1 MLPAPSSA
9 TSDQTP
15 SAARRLIL
23 TGRVQGLGVRPAIYR
38 LATHLGLG
46 GRVQNTARGVE
57 IEVEGDASSVA
68 RFQAEL
74 PAALPR
80 GSVVERLWEEDA
92 EPCGVAQFTIVR
104 EPDDGPLAARVPADM
119 AVCADCLN
127 EIDNSQDRRFGYP
140 FTSCTA
146 CGPRYT
152 IIQRMPYERRDT
164 TMAGFIFCPPC
175 QQEYEQPGERRFH
188 AQTNACSQCG
198 PRVWAW
204 TDKDERAARALRRCK
219 TPSPHCAKA
228 GSWLCAVLA
237 DTNCSADATNDEAV
251 RRLRNRKGRRAKP
264 LAVMVATPED
274 ARQWTLLDA
283 HEQEAM
289 ADRANPIVL
298 LSRGATDPWLRPSIR
313 VLTRWD

>member
-1 MLPAPSSA
+1 MPV
-9 TSDQTP
+9 
-15 SAARRLIL
+15 AARRLIL

-57 IEVEGDASSVA
+57 IEVEGNSLSVA

-92 EPCGVAQFTIVR
+92 KPVGLNQFTIVR
-104 EPDDGPLAARVPADM
+104 EPDAGPLAARVPADM
-119 AVCADCLN
+119 AVCADCLH
-127 EIDNSQDRRFGYP
+127 EIDDLQDRRVGYP

-152 IIQRMPYERRDT
+152 IIRRMPYERRDT
-164 TMAGFIFCPPC
+164 TMSGFAFCPPC
-175 QQEYEQPGERRFH
+175 EQEYEQPGERRFH
-188 AQTNACSQCG
+188 AQTNACGDCG
-198 PRVWAW
+198 PRVWAV
-204 TDKDERAARALRRCK
+204 DGQGRACGSNDEALQNAIAALRHGRIV
-219 TPSPHCAKA
+219 ALR
-228 GSWLCAVLA
+228 GLGGYQLLV
-237 DTNCSADATNDEAV
+237 DATNDEAV
-251 RRLRNRKGRRAKP
+251 RRLRNRKGRRARP

-283 HEQEAM
+283 HEQEATGRSREPDRTSLR
-289 ADRANPIVL
+289 ADRPSSGCV
-298 LSRGATDPWLRPSIR
+298 RPSGFRYARINAPDDSR
-313 VLTRWD
+313 CTRC

>member
-1 MLPAPSSA
+1 M
-9 TSDQTP
+9 
-15 SAARRLIL
+15 
-23 TGRVQGLGVRPAIYR
+23 
-38 LATHLGLG
+38 
-46 GRVQNTARGVE
+46 
-57 IEVEGDASSVA
+57 
-68 RFQAEL
+68 
-74 PAALPR
+74 
-80 GSVVERLWEEDA
+80 
-92 EPCGVAQFTIVR
+92 AQFTIIR

-119 AVCADCLN
+119 AVCADCLK
-127 EIDNSQDRRFGYP
+127 EIDSSQDRRFGYP

-164 TMAGFIFCPPC
+164 TMSGFVFCSPC

-198 PRVWAW
+198 PRVWAL
-204 TDKDERAARALRRCK
+204 DGQGRACGSGAEALQNAIATLRQGRIVALR
-219 TPSPHCAKA
+219 
-228 GSWLCAVLA
+228 GLGGYQLLV
-237 DTNCSADATNDEAV
+237 DATNDEAV

-283 HEQEAM
+283 YEQEAM

-298 LSRGATDPWLRPSIR
+298 LSARGDRPLAAAVHPGFDTLGLMLPTTPLHWLLVQGAGTPLVCTSGNREGEPLEFDVDRRRR
-313 VLTRWD
+313 VWRASAMCGCITTGRSRGRLMTVWCESSADALSRSVWRGDWPLML

>member
-9 TSDQTP
+9 TSDQPP

-68 RFQAEL
+68 RFRAEL
-74 PAALPR
+74 PASLPR

-175 QQEYEQPGERRFH
+175 RQEYEQPGERRFH

-198 PRVWAW
+198 PRVWAV
-204 TDKDERAARALRRCK
+204 DGQGRACGSGAEALQNAIASTSPGRIVALR
-219 TPSPHCAKA
+219 
-228 GSWLCAVLA
+228 GLGGYQLL
-237 DTNCSADATNDEAV
+237 ADATNDEAV

-274 ARQWTLLDA
+274 ARHWALLDGTN
-283 HEQEAM
+283 
-289 ADRANPIVL
+289 RRRWPIVPTR
-298 LSRGATDPWLRPSIR
+298 SCSFPRGATDPWLRPSIR